1 MKNLGMAIAVAA
13 GALMIAAPTL
23 ALSDDLQGQGRAVVT
38 ILPAHSGEQA
48 ANVSQQDLKVKVNGK
63 ESSVI
68 NFTPL
73 RGPDSRLELMFL
85 IDGSARAS
93 LSQQFGDITSFVKE
107 MPANSKVGI
116 AYMEN
121 GRAAVASPLSAD
133 AAQVLK
139 GLHLSVGSPGSNA
152 SPYFCLSDLAQ
163 HWPSDDRTARRE
175 VVMITDGVDNYNR
188 RFDPE
193 DPYVEAAINDSVR
206 AGLVVYSMYWQD
218 QGRANSTEYQTNAG
232 QSLLQ
237 EVAEATGGT
246 TYWHGTGN
254 PVSFQPYF
262 TDLRRRLN
270 HQYALS
276 FSSQL
281 NGKPEVKTLKLDLH
295 VASAK
300 VEAPR
305 RVLVTRSAGAAG
317 E

>member
-1 MKNLGMAIAVAA
+1 MKKLGMAIAVAA
-13 GALMIAAPTL
+13 GALMIAAPAFSL
-23 ALSDDLQGQGRAVVT
+23 KDDQLGQGRAVVT
-38 ILPAHSGEQA
+38 ILPAHSGEQM
-48 ANVSQQDLKVKVNGK
+48 ANVSQQDLKLKINGK
-63 ESSVI
+63 ESSVT
-68 NFTPL
+68 NWTPL

-93 LSQQFGDITSFVKE
+93 LGQQFGEITSFVKE
-107 MPANSKVGI
+107 MPANGKVGI

-121 GRAAVASPLSAD
+121 GRAAMAAPLSSD

-139 GLHLSVGSPGSNA
+139 GLRLSVGSPGSNA

-206 AGLVVYSMYWQD
+206 AGLVVYSIYWQD
-218 QGRANSTEYQTNAG
+218 QGRANSTEYETNAG

-237 EVAEATGGT
+237 EVADATGGHS
-246 TYWHGTGN
+246 YWLGTGN
-254 PVSFQPYF
+254 PVSFEPYF
-262 TDLRRRLN
+262 ADLRRRLN
-270 HQYALS
+270 HQYALG

-300 VEAPR
+300 VEAPQK
-305 RVLVTRSAGAAG
+305 VFVTRSAGAPG